1 MTSEWILSQL
11 TPTAPGFW
19 LALSLLTLP
28 VALFLGV
35 RISERSRRWLYA
47 ARWVLIPYA
56 GLLAG
61 GLSPRLMGLSK
72 IDWATTLSLGMALF
86 FGLTALAFG
95 VRIFI
100 ASTEKAEDGGHG
112 VLVSETR
119 AGWATSMILVLMI
132 GAEQFHW
139 TFIRGAIWE
148 LLLTWP
154 QPLSGRLA
162 YWAIWIATILTLPG
176 VWLQPISI
184 PRKLIKSTLLV
195 MTAIV
200 FFYTRNF
207 WLAWLLHVTAWFLLT
222 QRIPRTM
229 EDVEYSG

>member
-11 TPTAPGFW
+11 TPSAPGFW

-28 VALFLGV
+28 VALILGA
-35 RISERSRRWLYA
+35 RLSERSRRWLYA

-56 GLLAG
+56 GLLTG

-72 IDWATTLSLGMALF
+72 INWATTLSLGVALF
-86 FGLTALAFG
+86 FGLAALAFG

-100 ASTEKAEDGGHG
+100 ASTEKAENGPGL
-112 VLVSETR
+112 LVRETR
-119 AGWATSMILVLMI
+119 ADWATSIVLVLMI

-139 TFIRGAIWE
+139 SFIRGAIWE

-154 QPLSGRLA
+154 QPLNGRPA
-162 YWAIWIATILTLPG
+162 YWAIWIATLIVLPG
-176 VWLQPISI
+176 IWLQPISV
-184 PRKLIKSTLLV
+184 PHQLIKSTLLV

-222 QRIPRTM
+222 QRIPRTT
-229 EDVEYSG
+229 EDVEYT